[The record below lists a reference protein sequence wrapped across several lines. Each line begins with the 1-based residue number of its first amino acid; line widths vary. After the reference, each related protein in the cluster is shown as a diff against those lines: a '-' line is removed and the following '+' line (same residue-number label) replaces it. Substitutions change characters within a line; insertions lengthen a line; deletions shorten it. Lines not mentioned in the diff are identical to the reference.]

1 MSKRVA
7 IGDRN
12 LLFHIWD
19 TAGQEKV
26 GVSFLKERCA
36 IVLFQYRGLA
46 PMYYRGAVAVIVTY
60 DITDEVGN
68 HGD

>member
-1 MSKRVA
+1 MSKRVS

-26 GVSFLKERCA
+26 CL
-36 IVLFQYRGLA
+36 
-46 PMYYRGAVAVIVTY
+46 
-60 DITDEVGN
+60 
-68 HGD
+68 HGRVHCFNMCY